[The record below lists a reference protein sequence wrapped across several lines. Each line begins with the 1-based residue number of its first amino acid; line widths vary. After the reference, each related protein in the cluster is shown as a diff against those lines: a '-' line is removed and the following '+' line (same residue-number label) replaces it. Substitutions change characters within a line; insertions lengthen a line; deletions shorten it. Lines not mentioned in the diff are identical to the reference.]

1 MSSVVISL
9 IFINAALAG
18 SVLRQPLV
26 TFYFF
31 LLRTPFSKP
40 CLLYT
45 SLEDVNEFSVKQNWG
60 KLYLKQL
67 SFLGA
72 SIGLL
77 IINYIFIQCERQR
90 RNIYCIL
97 QTYSLTYS
105 ANIIAP

>member
-77 IINYIFIQCERQR
+77 IINYIFI
-90 RNIYCIL
+90 
-97 QTYSLTYS
+97 
-105 ANIIAP
+105 